1 MGERLDDGAGHS
13 RRRGHP
19 PLPPEAAPEGADGVP
34 RASRPLPPGIE
45 ALLVRALLPG
55 DPHGPGEGPDA
66 VPAVDGSDGSDGERL
81 AVAAFRAARDAG
93 AHRARTRRRDDWR
106 PRTGP
111 RPARSLRTTLSVLVA
126 GLALGGAAFAAVGA
140 AGDGRTGAAG
150 TTGRAGAPTATT
162 ATAATNAPGTRSAP
176 PSVSPPRSS
185 SADRP
190 VSAGDTEAHCRAY
203 AKARGRGGAMDA
215 TAWRRLV
222 TAAGGEENVPA
233 YCATREPA
241 GTGGAARTG
250 KGGAGASR
258 SAGDDGRP
266 QGQTT
271 PKAVKSPEPAR
282 TPGASG
288 RPAADPDPEPD
299 GSARAQESGRAAG
312 TR

>member
-13 RRRGHP
+13 RRREHP
-19 PLPPEAAPEGADGVP
+19 PLSPEAAPEGGDGAP

-45 ALLVRALLPG
+45 ALLARALLPG
-55 DPHGPGEGPDA
+55 DPHGSGEGPDA
-66 VPAVDGSDGSDGERL
+66 VPPAADGSDGERL

-140 AGDGRTGAAG
+140 AGDGHDGAAPAS
-150 TTGRAGAPTATT
+150 GRPEAPTAAK
-162 ATAATNAPGTRSAP
+162 ATGATSAPGSRSAG
-176 PSVSPPRSS
+176 PSVSPPGPS

-190 VSAGDTEAHCRAY
+190 VGAQDTEAHCRAY
-203 AKARGRGGAMDA
+203 AKVEGRGRAMDA

-233 YCATREPA
+233 YCAAREA
-241 GTGGAARTG
+241 ADTGGAARTG
-250 KGGAGASR
+250 KGAGASR
-258 SAGDDGRP
+258 SAGDDGHP
-266 QGQTT
+266 QGRTT

-288 RPAADPDPEPD
+288 RPAAGPATGPQ
-299 GSARAQESGRAAG
+299 GSTGARESGGAAG
-312 TR
+312 AH

>member
-19 PLPPEAAPEGADGVP
+19 PLPPEAAPEGGDGAP

-45 ALLVRALLPG
+45 ALLARALLPG
-55 DPHGPGEGPDA
+55 DPHGPGEGQDA
-66 VPAVDGSDGSDGERL
+66 VSPAADGSDGERL

-126 GLALGGAAFAAVGA
+126 GLALGGAAVAAVGA
-140 AGDGRTGAAG
+140 AGDGHDGAAPAS
-150 TTGRAGAPTATT
+150 GRPGAPTAAK
-162 ATAATNAPGTRSAP
+162 ATGATSAPGSRSAG
-176 PSVSPPRSS
+176 PSVSPPGPS

-190 VSAGDTEAHCRAY
+190 VSAQDTEAHCRAY
-203 AKARGRGGAMDA
+203 AKVEGRGRAMDA

-233 YCATREPA
+233 YCAAREA
-241 GTGGAARTG
+241 TDTGGAARTG
-250 KGGAGASR
+250 KGAGASR
-258 SAGDDGRP
+258 SAGDDGHP
-266 QGQTT
+266 QGRTT

-288 RPAADPDPEPD
+288 RPAAGPATGPQ
-299 GSARAQESGRAAG
+299 GSTGARESGGAAG
-312 TR
+312 AH